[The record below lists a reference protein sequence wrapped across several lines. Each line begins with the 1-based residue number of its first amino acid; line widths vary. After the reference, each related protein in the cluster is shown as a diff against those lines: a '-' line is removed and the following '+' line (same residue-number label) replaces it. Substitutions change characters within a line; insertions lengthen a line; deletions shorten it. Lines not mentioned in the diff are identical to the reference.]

1 MELNDVFKNKLISF
15 LKLKMSSKTCLLLRH
30 FIILLKVCVLWCDVN
45 FYIYVIF
52 LKAMCYGIL
61 KYVIFLKT
69 MCYDI

>member
-1 MELNDVFKNKLISF
+1 
-15 LKLKMSSKTCLLLRH
+15 MSSKTCLLLRH

-69 MCYDI
+69 MCYDILKNKFYQNFGFGIHYH